1 MTSDQYRI
9 CPTNKKVIE
18 QRLPSPVYQWGFYC
32 VKDSPADA
40 RRSLARLNGTVEQAQ
55 LWEETTHDSV

>member
-18 QRLPSPVYQWGFYC
+18 QRLPSPQYPFGFYKVC
-32 VKDSPADA
+32 DSPADA
-40 RRSLARLNGTVEQAQ
+40 KRSLARLNGTVKQAQ
-55 LWEETTHDSV
+55 LWEEEEL